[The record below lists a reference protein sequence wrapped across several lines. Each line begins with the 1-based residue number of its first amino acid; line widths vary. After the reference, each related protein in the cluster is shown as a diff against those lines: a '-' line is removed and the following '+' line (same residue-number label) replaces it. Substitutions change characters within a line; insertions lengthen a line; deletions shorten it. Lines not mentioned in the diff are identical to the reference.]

1 MIGLLGFVTGPI
13 GRYLVAA
20 LVISAAIAGAYL
32 RGRVDQRHANDQAH
46 AAEVA
51 QLAAANLA
59 REQQAAKVAA
69 DVAQAHGAAV
79 QAVQADNDALKR
91 RIAAAPLTVRLV
103 PVPGTPEASASP
115 PGDPHAAAPSCPA
128 VVDVDA
134 LRLGPDVLRLWNDAY
149 GGAGPVVPGAG
160 RAPGAVP
167 SPDPVERRPEWLR
180 RAARDPDETRR
191 RYGGGEDLRGPG

>member
-1 MIGLLGFVTGPI
+1 MGALAFLAGPI

-20 LVISAAIAGAYL
+20 LVIAAAIGGAYL
-32 RGRVDQRHANDQAH
+32 RGRVDQRHADDQAH

-69 DVAQAHGAAV
+69 DVAQAHGAAM
-79 QAVQADNDALKR
+79 QAVQADNAALKR

-103 PVPGTPEASASP
+103 PVPGTPEALASP
-115 PGDPHAAAPSCPA
+115 LGDRHAAAPSCPA

-134 LRLGPDVLRLWNDAY
+134 LRLGPDVVRLWNDAY

-167 SPDPVERRPEWLR
+167 ASDPVERRPEWQR
-180 RAARDPDETRR
+180 RAARDAGQTRGR
-191 RYGGGEDLRGPG
+191 PGAGEDLRRPG

>member
-1 MIGLLGFVTGPI
+1 MIAFLAGPLG
-13 GRYLVAA
+13 RWLVAA
-20 LVISAAIAGAYL
+20 LVIAAAIGGAYL
-32 RGRVDQRHANDQAH
+32 RGRVDQRHADDQAH

-59 REQQAAKVAA
+59 REQQAGRLAA

-103 PVPGTPEASASP
+103 PVPATPEASASP

-149 GGAGPVVPGAG
+149 GGADPVVPGTG

-167 SPDPVERRPEWLR
+167 APEPVERRPEWLR
-180 RAARDPDETRR
+180 RAARDAGQARGRHGD
-191 RYGGGEDLRGPG
+191 GEGLRGPG

>member
-1 MIGLLGFVTGPI
+1 MGALAFLTGPL
-13 GRYLVAA
+13 GRYLLAA
-20 LVISAAIAGAYL
+20 LVIAAAIGGAYL
-32 RGRVDQRHANDQAH
+32 TGRHHQAEADRTEH
-46 AAEVA
+46 LAE
-51 QLAAANLA
+51 LARISAENLA
-59 REQQAAKVAA
+59 REQQAARLAT

-91 RIAAAPLTVRLV
+91 RIAAASLTVRLV
-103 PVPGTPEASASP
+103 PVPATPEASASP

-149 GGAGPVVPGAG
+149 GGADPVVPGTG

-167 SPDPVERRPEWLR
+167 APEPVERRPEWLR
-180 RAARDPDETRR
+180 RAARDAGQARGRHGD
-191 RYGGGEDLRGPG
+191 GEGLRGPG